1 MVSRRSV
8 ALDSHLRKTG
18 EMVSRRSVAL
28 DSRLRKTSEMVSRRM
43 TKVWSV
49 VSDKWRRKT

>member
-1 MVSRRSV
+1 V